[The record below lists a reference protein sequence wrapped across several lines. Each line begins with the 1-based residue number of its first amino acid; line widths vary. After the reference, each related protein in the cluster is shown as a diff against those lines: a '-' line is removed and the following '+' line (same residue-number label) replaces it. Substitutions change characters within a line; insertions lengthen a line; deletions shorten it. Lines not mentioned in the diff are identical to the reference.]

1 MPKFNVSAPVMFEV
15 EIEAETAEAAVE
27 KFAELYNS
35 SELDYTLGDYDE
47 DWVTVA
53 EVNED
58 DAIDDDA

>member
-1 MPKFNVSAPVMFEV
+1 MKKFIVSAPVTFAV
-15 EIEAETAEAAVE
+15 EIEAETAEAAAE
-27 KFAELYNS
+27 RFAELYDS

-58 DAIDDDA
+58 DVIDDDA